1 MLYVDALDVHDLDL
15 NFPQGDFA
23 INVWS
28 RENVEKVLQA
38 DLQKDKKSYGKLQ
51 VCLFFFAICEIVYF
65 ITLFLLDA
73 TKIYFIVFL
82 LPAET

>member
-1 MLYVDALDVHDLDL
+1 MFVHQMLYVDALDVHDLDL

-51 VCLFFFAICEIVYF
+51 VCLSSFF
-65 ITLFLLDA
+65 
-73 TKIYFIVFL
+73 
-82 LPAET
+82 LPFVKLCTS